1 MRKLLFLCLLAL
13 WCVGGQAGI
22 FKPGTTRTKTLTSGS
37 YFVYN
42 ACWYNGSTDWTGFF
56 YSSDG
61 AMKVSHGA
69 SSKPSTLSTYDP
81 SMFWTIEV
89 VDSESGQCTMRNA
102 DGLYVDGSGN
112 LTTKKAYVWIRAYDY
127 GQSYVCGNDVYVE
140 TASDETKSELPS
152 TGTVEGV
159 WIIGN
164 DDKTQY
170 WASDYGTGFKTQSA
184 GQPMVLLPAKTT
196 QCNITSVESLSA
208 PTTLTIGSYVMLYNN
223 ATGKYVTEGPSLSD
237 VTIDNVGSTAQL
249 KLCETGCE
257 KGKSVYNTHIF
268 EVGGTAGAYTFKNVT
283 TGSYVQALNASK
295 ACYDGSTAETFSI
308 ADNSDGTIT
317 IKGSNGQCF
326 DQITSGDNSY
336 VVGWSGGGDNSKY
349 KVSVVSMTTEDVDV
363 VEVLYNAVCGE
374 DVYCSSIDLV
384 SPSETYTYTAPK
396 TIYGYTTAS
405 TAPESGVVTASKT
418 VEYTYTKDETV
429 TLPFVTSTLASD
441 GKFAEDTKWY
451 RIQVM
456 EAGRYAKYESDTSI
470 PANSF
475 TTEDFP
481 DLFMISGD
489 VFSGFKIQNLAAGAN
504 KYLTINDG
512 NGSCKF
518 TTTGTTFDY
527 TLTKTTDGND
537 LNLFK
542 ARGTDGAYLS
552 NYNISLGTWRE
563 ATASTVKNSDI
574 VFIAV
579 EKPMGTVVFEGGQ
592 YDDTNKLVYKETE
605 YADGDKMP
613 WYACYTTSGVT
624 VKDGKLAILNPNM
637 MKSSIVATFPFKTS
651 TVSNGY
657 FDDSNLHW
665 YNLNIRGA
673 KYCVY
678 DIYDEINHNVV
689 KSTPTGLTYGSMYC
703 FAKVD
708 GVENGYKM
716 YNRMTGAAVSFTNS
730 GDNNEIGKYTAEG
743 TTLVLKT
750 NGNSGFVF
758 QIKDVENAYVND
770 VNNQLGVWNNE
781 NASTDTGSTFLFEE
795 VTEADETAAESMPQ
809 PGKFYTIC
817 ETTTTHYLTS
827 EMSTAMSGRLAMQ
840 STTSDPTAAQEA
852 ARIFYFTG
860 THLLG
865 YTNGRFVGISSDY
878 MLNQAAVGSVGTS
891 LYFSKTSDATT
902 SYNVV
907 YYYLTDVD
915 YQKVQNDRYLHGA
928 YDGYADGASAP
939 GDDVTGFKFYVEEVT
954 TLPLTIG
961 SNGWSTFSAPVKVAL
976 LSETDQ
982 ETGVYYAPSS
992 PEDGKLMLE
1001 ELQDNIIPANTG
1013 VIVKGTEGETVY
1025 FATQV
1030 PEDEVVIKSN
1040 TLVPN
1045 VVATSI
1051 KGESSDGNYAFAT
1064 NTNTHVSGF
1073 MKLLTSITLDG
1084 HKCWLQLSTAAVS
1097 SDPSAA
1103 SAQFI
1108 PISLADD
1115 PTGIE
1120 TAETATVSDSDA
1132 PVYDLQGRKVTSTTK
1147 GGMYIQNGKV
1157 FIAM

>member
-22 FKPGTTRTKTLTSGS
+22 FKPGTTRTKTLASGS

-56 YSSDG
+56 YSADG
-61 AMKVSHGA
+61 AMKVSHGT

-89 VDSESGQCTMRNA
+89 VNSTTGQCTMRNA
-102 DGLYVDGSGN
+102 DGLYVDYTGA
-112 LTTKKAYVWIRAYDY
+112 LTTKKSYVWITAYEH
-127 GQSYVCGNDVYVE
+127 GQDYVCGDDVYVE
-140 TASDETKSELPS
+140 NADDETKSTLP

-164 DDKTQY
+164 EGKTQY

-257 KGKSVYNTHIF
+257 KGNFVYNTHIF
-268 EVGGTAGAYTFKNVT
+268 KVGGTAGAYTFQNVT
-283 TGSYVQALNASK
+283 TGSYVQALNESN

-308 ADNSDGTIT
+308 VDNSDGTIT
-317 IKGSNGQCF
+317 LKGSNGQCF
-326 DQITSGDNSY
+326 DQITSGGNSF

-349 KVSVVSMTTEDVDV
+349 KVSVVSMTTEEVNV
-363 VEVLYNAVCGE
+363 VEVLYNTVCGE

-384 SPSETYTYTAPK
+384 SPSNDYTYTAPK
-396 TIYGYTTAS
+396 TIFGYATED
-405 TAPESGVVTASKT
+405 TAPETGVVSASKT
-418 VEYTYTKDETV
+418 VEYTYTKDESV
-429 TLPFVTSTLASD
+429 TLPFSTSTLASD

-475 TTEDFP
+475 TTKEFP

-489 VFSGFKIQNLAAGAN
+489 VFSGFKIQNLAAGAD
-504 KYLTINDG
+504 KFLTINDE

-518 TTTGTTFDY
+518 TKTGTTFDY
-527 TLTKTTDGND
+527 ILTKTTDGND

-542 ARGTDGAYLS
+542 ARGTDNAYLC
-552 NYNISLGTWRE
+552 NYNVSLGTWRDDQ
-563 ATASTVKNSDI
+563 ASTVKNSDI

-579 EKPMGTVVFEGGQ
+579 EKPMGTVTFEGGQ
-592 YDDTNKLVYKETE
+592 YSADDKLVYNNTE
-605 YADGDKMP
+605 YANGDEMP
-613 WYACYTTSGVT
+613 WYACYNTSGVT

-651 TVSNGY
+651 TVSDGY

-665 YNLNIRGA
+665 YNLNIRGT

-708 GVENGYKM
+708 GVDNGYKM

-730 GDNNEIGKYTAEG
+730 GADKELGKYTSNG
-743 TTLVLKT
+743 TTLILKT
-750 NGNSGFVF
+750 NGNNGFVF

-770 VNNQLGVWNNE
+770 VNNQLGVWNADK
-781 NASTDTGSTFLFEE
+781 ASTDTGSTFLFEE
-795 VTEADETAAESMPQ
+795 VTEADETAAQDMPQ
-809 PGKFYTIC
+809 PGKFYTIR
-817 ETTTTHYLTS
+817 ETTTSQYLTP
-827 EMSTAMSGRLAMQ
+827 EVASGNSDRLAMQ
-840 STTSDPTAAQEA
+840 KNLTSPTAADEA

-891 LYFSKTSDATT
+891 LYFNKVSGTSAEV
-902 SYNVV
+902 YNVV

-928 YDGYADGASAP
+928 YDGYADGSSAP
-939 GDDVTGFKFYVEEVT
+939 GDDATGYKFYVEEVT
-954 TLPLTIG
+954 KLPLTIG

-976 LSETDQ
+976 LNETDQ
-982 ETGVYYAPSS
+982 EATVYYAPSS

-1001 ELQDNIIPANTG
+1001 ALEDNMIPANTG
-1013 VIVKGTEGETVY
+1013 VIIKGTEGETVY
-1025 FATQV
+1025 LTTAV
-1030 PEDEVVIKSN
+1030 PEDEVTIKSN

-1084 HKCWLQLSTAAVS
+1084 HKCWLQLSNAAVS
-1097 SDPSAA
+1097 TDPSAA

-1120 TAETATVSDSDA
+1120 AAETATVSDSNA
-1132 PVYDLQGRKVTSTTK
+1132 PVYDLQGRKVNGTKK

>member
-22 FKPGTTRTKTLTSGS
+22 FKPGKTRTTELKSGS

-42 ACWYNGSTDWTGFF
+42 ACWYNGETDWTGFF

-61 AMKVSHGA
+61 AMKVSHGT

-89 VDSESGQCTMRNA
+89 VDKSSGKCTMRNA
-102 DGLYVDGSGN
+102 DGLYVDYTGA
-112 LTTKKAYVWIRAYDY
+112 LTTKKSYVWITAYEH
-127 GQSYVCGNDVYVE
+127 GQDYVCGDDVYVE
-140 TASDETKSELPS
+140 NADDETKSTLP

-196 QCNITSVESLSA
+196 QSNITSVESLSA
-208 PTTLTIGSYVMLYNN
+208 PMTLTIGSYVMLYNN

-257 KGKSVYNTHIF
+257 KGNFVYNTHIF
-268 EVGGTAGAYTFKNVT
+268 EVGGKEGAYTFKNVT
-283 TGSYVQALNASK
+283 TGSYVQALNKSG

-308 ADNSDGTIT
+308 VDNGDGTIT
-317 IKGSNGQCF
+317 LKGSNGQCF

-336 VVGWSGGGDNSKY
+336 VVGWSDGGDNSKY
-349 KVSVVSMTTEDVDV
+349 KVSVVKMTTEEVNV
-363 VEVLYNAVCGE
+363 VEVLYNTVCGE
-374 DVYCSSIDLV
+374 DVYCLSIDLV
-384 SPSETYTYTAPK
+384 SPSNDYTYTAPK
-396 TIYGYTTAS
+396 TIFGYATED
-405 TAPESGVVTASKT
+405 TAPETGVVSASKT
-418 VEYTYTKDETV
+418 VEYTYTKDESV

-470 PANSF
+470 PANYY

-489 VFSGFKIQNLAAGAN
+489 VFSGFKIQNLAAGAD
-504 KYLTINDG
+504 KYLTINDE

-518 TTTGTTFDY
+518 TKTGTTFDY
-527 TLTKTTDGND
+527 ILTKTTDGND

-552 NYNISLGTWRE
+552 NYNVSLGTWRE

-579 EKPMGTVVFEGGQ
+579 EKPMGTVTFEGGQ
-592 YDDTNKLVYKETE
+592 YSDDDRLVYNETE
-605 YADGDKMP
+605 FANGDKMP

-651 TVSNGY
+651 TVSDGY

-665 YNLNIRGA
+665 YNLNIRGT

-703 FAKVD
+703 FAKD
-708 GVENGYKM
+708 ESVENGYKM
-716 YNRMTGAAVSFTNS
+716 YNRMTGAAVAFTNS
-730 GDNNEIGKYTAEG
+730 GDNNEIKYTANG

-750 NGNSGFVF
+750 NGNNGFVF
-758 QIKDVENAYVND
+758 QINGVDNAYVND
-770 VNNQLGVWNNE
+770 VNNQLGVWKNDD
-781 NASTDTGSTFLFEE
+781 AATDTGSTFLFEE
-795 VTEADETAAESMPQ
+795 VTEDDETAAEDMPQ
-809 PGKFYTIC
+809 PGKFYTIR
-817 ETTTTHYLTS
+817 ETTTSQYLTS
-827 EMSTAMSGRLAMQ
+827 EVAESNSDRLAMQ
-840 STTSDPTAAQEA
+840 KNLTNPTAAEEA

-865 YTNGRFVGISSDY
+865 YANGRFVGISSDY

-891 LYFSKTSDATT
+891 LYFNKVSGTSAEI
-902 SYNVV
+902 YNVV

-915 YQKVQNDRYLHGA
+915 YQKVQNDRYLYGA
-928 YDGYADGASAP
+928 RDGYADGASAP
-939 GDDVTGFKFYVEEVT
+939 GEDATGYKFYVEEVT
-954 TLPLTIG
+954 SLPLTIG

-982 ETGVYYAPSS
+982 EAAVYYAPSS

-1001 ELQDNIIPANTG
+1001 ELGNLIPANTG
-1013 VIVKGTEGETVY
+1013 VIIKGTEGETVY
-1025 FATQV
+1025 LTTQV
-1030 PEDEVVIKSN
+1030 PEDEVVIESN

-1045 VVATSI
+1045 VVATSLT
-1051 KGESSDGNYAFAT
+1051 GSSSDGNYAFAT
-1064 NTNTHVSGF
+1064 NTSTMVSGF
-1073 MKLLTSITLDG
+1073 MKLLTKITLDG
-1084 HKCWLQLSTAAVS
+1084 HKCWLQLSNAAVS
-1097 SDPSAA
+1097 TDPSAA
-1103 SAQFI
+1103 SAQFV
-1108 PISLADD
+1108 PIALADD

-1120 TAETATVSDSDA
+1120 AAETTTVSDSDA
-1132 PVYDLQGRKVTSTTK
+1132 PVYDLQGRKVNATKK